1 MRQGARRSIF
11 FFPTRP
17 PASHS
22 PMERA
27 SGTVKWFSQEKGFGF
42 VTRED
47 GTDIFIHHSG
57 ISGRGFKT
65 LEQGEPV
72 EFDVIEE
79 PKGLK
84 AANLVRMN
92 APEGGT
98 EEAPMG
104 QGGGYGGGRGGYGG
118 GSSGGGYGGGG
129 NSGGYGG
136 GGEYGNRSGGGSGG
150 GGGRDGGYNR
160 GGGGG
165 GRGGSGGGG
174 GRDGGWGRGGGGGR
188 RDEYGGGDDW

>member
-1 MRQGARRSIF
+1 MA
-11 FFPTRP
+11 
-17 PASHS
+17 
-22 PMERA
+22 RA

-84 AANLVRMN
+84 ASNLVRMN
-92 APEGGT
+92 APEGST
-98 EEAPMG
+98 EEAGMG
-104 QGGGYGGGRGGYGG
+104 QGGGYGGGGNRAGGGYGG
-118 GSSGGGYGGGG
+118 GSG
-129 NSGGYGG
+129 GGYGG
-136 GGEYGNRSGGGSGG
+136 GGEYGNRSGGGGG
-150 GGGRDGGYNR
+150 GGGYNR
-160 GGGGG
+160 GGGSGGG
-165 GRGGSGGGG
+165 GRGGNGG
-174 GRDGGWGRGGGGGR
+174 GRDGGWGRGGGGR

>member
-1 MRQGARRSIF
+1 
-11 FFPTRP
+11 
-17 PASHS
+17 
-22 PMERA
+22 MERA

-92 APEGGT
+92 APEGGA
-98 EEAPMG
+98 EEASMG
-104 QGGGYGGGRGGYGG
+104 QGGGYGGARGGNSYGG
-118 GSSGGGYGGGG
+118 GSGS
-129 NSGGYGG
+129 SGGYGG
-136 GGEYGNRSGGGSGG
+136 GGEYGNRSGGGAGG
-150 GGGRDGGYNR
+150 GGGYNR
-160 GGGGG
+160 GGGGSGGG

-174 GRDGGWGRGGGGGR
+174 GRDGGWGRGGGGR

>member
-1 MRQGARRSIF
+1 MA
-11 FFPTRP
+11 
-17 PASHS
+17 
-22 PMERA
+22 RA

-47 GTDIFIHHSG
+47 GTDIFVHHSG

-84 AANLVRMN
+84 ASNLVRMN
-92 APEGGT
+92 APEGST
-98 EEAPMG
+98 EEAGMG
-104 QGGGYGGGRGGYGG
+104 QGGGYGGGGNRSGSSGGYGG
-118 GSSGGGYGGGG
+118 GSGS
-129 NSGGYGG
+129 SGGYGG
-136 GGEYGNRSGGGSGG
+136 GGEYGNRSGGGGAGG
-150 GGGRDGGYNR
+150 GGYN
-160 GGGGG
+160 
-165 GRGGSGGGG
+165 RGGSGGGG
-174 GRDGGWGRGGGGGR
+174 GRGGNGGGRDGGWGRGGGR

>member
-1 MRQGARRSIF
+1 MA
-11 FFPTRP
+11 
-17 PASHS
+17 
-22 PMERA
+22 RA

-47 GTDIFIHHSG
+47 GTDIFVHHSG

-84 AANLVRMN
+84 ASNLVRMN
-92 APEGGT
+92 APEGST
-98 EEAPMG
+98 EEAGMG
-104 QGGGYGGGRGGYGG
+104 QGGGYGGGNRSGSSGGYGG
-118 GSSGGGYGGGG
+118 GSES
-129 NSGGYGG
+129 SGGYGG
-136 GGEYGNRSGGGSGG
+136 GGEYGNRGG
-150 GGGRDGGYNR
+150 GGGAGGGGYNR

-165 GRGGSGGGG
+165 GRGGNGG
-174 GRDGGWGRGGGGGR
+174 GRDGGWGRGGGR